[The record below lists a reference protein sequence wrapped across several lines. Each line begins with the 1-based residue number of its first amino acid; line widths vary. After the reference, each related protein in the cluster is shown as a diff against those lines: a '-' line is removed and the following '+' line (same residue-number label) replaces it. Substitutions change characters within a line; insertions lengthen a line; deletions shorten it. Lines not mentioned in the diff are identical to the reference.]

1 MTLSVKKA
9 GRALFAMVTGAAL
22 SFGATM
28 AFSTPAEASQVEC
41 NPVECNQSCQ
51 SKGFRLGKCV
61 KAACT
66 CF

>member
-1 MTLSVKKA
+1 MHLSLKKS
-9 GRALFAMVTGAAL
+9 GRVLLAMATGAAL

-28 AFSTPAEASQVEC
+28 TFSTPAEASQVEC
-41 NPVECNQSCQ
+41 NPVECNQVCQ
-51 SKGFRLGKCV
+51 GKGYRLGKCV